1 MSDIDNIQIIIG
13 DNSSGKTIFLKQIAI
28 ICILAQIGFK
38 IENYFIFINI
48 CFIGCFVPCQKA
60 ILCNFHYLIT
70 KFNTNDNI
78 ETNASGLSI
87 EIRKLS
93 NILMNLKKNQEKQRN
108 LLLIDGF
115 IKSTVFEENLAL
127 SIAFIEYIILN
138 SQTYGVISTKEI
150 DLINNLKI
158 YSNINFLKIQNHH
171 LFNLKEENLKNE
183 SNMITLLEKF
193 IAPSKLIKLIKRKKE
208 QKQEEKYEENIE
220 NKYLLR
226 LKECLKELFIL
237 EISSMKTEE
246 KYQIKSEIIKKY
258 FK

>member
-1 MSDIDNIQIIIG
+1 MVFRFFYQ
-13 DNSSGKTIFLKQIAI
+13 
-28 ICILAQIGFK
+28 
-38 IENYFIFINI
+38 
-48 CFIGCFVPCQKA
+48 GCYVPCQKA

-78 ETNASGLSI
+78 ETNASGFSL

-138 SQTYGVISTKEI
+138 SQTYGVFSTKEI

-158 YSNINFLKIQNHH
+158 YSNINFLKILENHR
-171 LFNLKEENLKNE
+171 LVNLREENLKNE
-183 SNMITLLEKF
+183 SNIITLLEKF

-208 QKQEEKYEENIE
+208 QKNEEKFEENLE

-237 EISSMKTEE
+237 EVSSMKPEE
-246 KYQIKSEIIKKY
+246 KYKIKCEIIKKN